1 MAFPAT
7 PLINARV
14 CVLPKRSVFDSL
26 ATPEDMGE
34 TESVYQESLKRL
46 TRKGQAFV
54 QAYLTD
60 RNAARAARFA
70 GYSKRSDRAIGWENL
85 TKPDIAAAV
94 SAGLDMLA
102 ARAEITAE
110 RVLREIAAVAFASA
124 SHFVEAVDGSLTAEE
139 GTEAS
144 GAALQVR
151 HRRLKKDDGTFETET
166 VYQQQDKLKALQ
178 MLGKKFKLFVE
189 RVEVENAQDLAYLEL
204 LRQIRAQPRQ

>member
-1 MAFPAT
+1 M
-7 PLINARV
+7 
-14 CVLPKRSVFDSL
+14 
-26 ATPEDMGE
+26 DMGE

-54 QAYLTD
+54 REYLID
-60 RNAARAARFA
+60 ENAAGAARRA
-70 GYSKRSDRAIGWENL
+70 GYSKHSDRNIGWENL

-110 RVLREIAAVAFASA
+110 KVLREIAAVAFASA
-124 SHFVEAVDGSLTAEE
+124 SHFVEAKDGTLVVEE
-139 GTEAS
+139 GAEAS

-166 VYQQQDKLKALQ
+166 VYQQQNKLKALQ
-178 MLGKKFKLFVE
+178 MLAKKLKLFVE